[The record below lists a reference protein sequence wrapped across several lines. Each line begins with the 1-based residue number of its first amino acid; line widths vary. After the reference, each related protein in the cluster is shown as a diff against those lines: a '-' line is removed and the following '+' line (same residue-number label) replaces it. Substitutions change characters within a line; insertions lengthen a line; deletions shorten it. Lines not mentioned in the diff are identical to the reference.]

1 MTTPVGGVLAAVIMA
16 TPFYDA
22 LNCHHH
28 WMSDL
33 AAALSLIWRLRILV
47 VAERSMSLLKKDL
60 PALTTL
66 QAWLRR
72 PIRYSRSLFLPCF
85 LSLQEARHALSLA
98 SFSWR
103 SLNYQL
109 LCIPRKVICV
119 DGPSVLLGSTG
130 IPRSRQVLCTILR
143 LVAHSCVPP
152 LSHRQK
158 IVDIVA

>member
-1 MTTPVGGVLAAVIMA
+1 MHAQAPANLTGSTECPTMTQRSEAIEMTTPVGGVLAAVIMA

-47 VAERSMSLLKKDL
+47 VAERSMSLLKRDL

-98 SFSWR
+98 SFSWG
-103 SLNYQL
+103 SL
-109 LCIPRKVICV
+109 ITSSSASP
-119 DGPSVLLGSTG
+119 
-130 IPRSRQVLCTILR
+130 LR
-143 LVAHSCVPP
+143 GWALSFAGLYWHSEVSASP
-152 LSHRQK
+152 LH
-158 IVDIVA
+158 DT